1 MKFKEILEKIKVY
14 APLGVSLVVAAC
26 VVISLSGYQ
35 AKASE
40 PSKDKKQQVSESVT
54 DAETE
59 TETENAAEDTQTH
72 AGSFELADG
81 VYKGSATGF
90 SGPVT
95 VAVTIMDKK
104 ITSIDILSSTDDEAF
119 FNRAKGV
126 IDRIIASQSFDVDVV
141 SGATY
146 SSNGIIG
153 AVKNALTGE
162 KDNGVTGKSK
172 QESTSESESDSS
184 LAEIAAVQDAS
195 AYKDGTYYG
204 TGKGFAGTMKVKVD
218 ISGGKIA
225 SISIVST
232 KDGDSYVKSASSL
245 LDTIVEK
252 QSTNVDTVS
261 GATFSSRGIIAAVRS
276 ALSQAAVSEN
286 TADNNNDKQ
295 EAAESSGN
303 GQTDENSSGSAS
315 EQGTEG
321 TLPYVDGIYYG
332 TAEGYK
338 GDIKAAVVIQNK
350 TLKAILVTEKQDD
363 EPFIT
368 NAMDVLKNMMK
379 KQSADVDT
387 VSGATYS
394 SKGLIGAVKAA
405 FEEARKTTAGENT
418 GDGNSDANNKNNSNS
433 DNNNGNDNSSNNAD
447 DSNIAGEEDKAVLSK
462 LVQSQASLDGAQY
475 TQLSWYL
482 LQIRLGDAQEVL
494 ESAESTKKDVS
505 CAQEKLQAAINALQK
520 NDTST
525 NVYEDGVYEVST
537 LCIPDDDMDFSAYN
551 LSMKVTIANDRIVS
565 ITDVKGDGDSQ
576 NASYIKKAA
585 DGTKNQPGLVSVLTS
600 QANAD
605 SIDFS
610 SIDTVSRA
618 TCTSKAI
625 IDGCKSALEAAKK
638 K

>member
-1 MKFKEILEKIKVY
+1 MKFKEVLEKIKVY
-14 APLGVSLVVAAC
+14 APLGVSLVIAAC

-35 AKASE
+35 TKASE
-40 PSKDKKQQVSESVT
+40 PSKDKKHQVSERVT
-54 DAETE
+54 DTE
-59 TETENAAEDTQTH
+59 TEDAAEDTQT
-72 AGSFELADG
+72 ATGSFELADG

-104 ITSIDILSSTDDEAF
+104 IISIDILSSTDDEAF

-276 ALSQAAVSEN
+276 ALSQAAVSDN
-286 TADNNNDKQ
+286 TVGNNTDKQ
-295 EAAESSGN
+295 GAAEASGN
-303 GQTDENSSGSAS
+303 GQTDENSSESAS
-315 EQGTEG
+315 EKGTEG
-321 TLPYVDGIYYG
+321 TLAYVDGIYYG

-338 GDIKAAVVIQNK
+338 GDIRVAVVIQDK
-350 TLKAILVTEKQDD
+350 TLKAILVTEKKDD

-418 GDGNSDANNKNNSNS
+418 GDSNSDSNNSN
-433 DNNNGNDNSSNNAD
+433 DNN
-447 DSNIAGEEDKAVLSK
+447 SNIAGEEDKAVLLK

-525 NVYEDGVYEVST
+525 NVYEDGTYDVST

-551 LSMKVTIANDRIVS
+551 LSMKVTISNDRIVS

-576 NASYIKKAA
+576 NVSYINKAA
-585 DGTKNQPGLVSVLTS
+585 DGTKNQPGMVSVLTS
-600 QANAD
+600 QTNAD

-610 SIDTVSRA
+610 SIDTVSHA

>member
-1 MKFKEILEKIKVY
+1 MKFKEVLEKIKVY
-14 APLGVSLVVAAC
+14 APLGVSLVIAAC

-35 AKASE
+35 TKASE
-40 PSKDKKQQVSESVT
+40 PSKDKKHQVSERVT
-54 DAETE
+54 DTE
-59 TETENAAEDTQTH
+59 TEDAAEDTQT
-72 AGSFELADG
+72 ATGSFELADG

-104 ITSIDILSSTDDEAF
+104 IISIDILSSTDDEAF
-119 FNRAKGV
+119 FNKAKGV

-172 QESTSESESDSS
+172 QESISESESDSS

-204 TGKGFAGTMKVKVD
+204 AGKGFAGTMKVKVD

-276 ALSQAAVSEN
+276 ALSQAAVSDN
-286 TADNNNDKQ
+286 TVGNNTDKQ
-295 EAAESSGN
+295 GAAEASGN

-315 EQGTEG
+315 EKGTEG

-338 GDIKAAVVIQNK
+338 GDIRVAVVIQDK

-418 GDGNSDANNKNNSNS
+418 GGSNSDSNNSN
-433 DNNNGNDNSSNNAD
+433 DNN
-447 DSNIAGEEDKAVLSK
+447 SNIAGEEDKAVLLK

-525 NVYEDGVYEVST
+525 NVYEDGTYDVST

-576 NASYIKKAA
+576 NVSYIKKAV
-585 DGTKNQPGLVSVLTS
+585 DGTKNQAGMVSVLTS
-600 QANAD
+600 QTNAD

-610 SIDTVSRA
+610 SIDTVSHA

>member
-26 VVISLSGYQ
+26 VVISLSTYQ

-40 PSKDKKQQVSESVT
+40 PSKDKKQQVSESMA
-54 DAETE
+54 DTE
-59 TETENAAEDTQTH
+59 TETENATEDTQT
-72 AGSFELADG
+72 ATGSFDLADG
-81 VYKGSATGF
+81 VYKGSATGY
-90 SGPVT
+90 SGSVT
-95 VAVTIMDKK
+95 VAVTILDKK
-104 ITSIDILSSTDDEAF
+104 IVSIDILSASDDEAF

-126 IDRIIASQSFDVDVV
+126 IDRIISSQSLDVDVV

-162 KDNGVTGKSK
+162 TDKGVTGKTK
-172 QESTSESESDSS
+172 QEGTSESESDSS
-184 LAEIAAVQDAS
+184 SAEIAAVQEAS

-204 TGKGFAGTMKVKVD
+204 TGKGFAGNIKVKVD
-218 ISGGKIA
+218 IAGGKISA
-225 SISIVST
+225 ISIVST

-286 TADNNNDKQ
+286 TAGNNTDKQ
-295 EAAESSGN
+295 GAAEASGN

-321 TLPYVDGIYYG
+321 TLAYVDGIYYG

-338 GDIKAAVVIQNK
+338 GDIKVAVVIQDK

-379 KQSADVDT
+379 KQSTDVDT

-418 GDGNSDANNKNNSNS
+418 GNGNSGGNNNNSN
-433 DNNNGNDNSSNNAD
+433 NAA
-447 DSNIAGEEDKAVLSK
+447 DSNIALDEDKAVLSK
-462 LVQSQASLDGAQY
+462 LVQSQALLDGTQY

-494 ESAESTKKDVS
+494 DSAESTKKDVRY
-505 CAQEKLQAAINALQK
+505 AQEKLQAAINALQK

-525 NVYEDGVYEVST
+525 NVYEDGTYEVTT

-585 DGTKNQPGLVSVLTS
+585 DGTNNQQGMVSMLTS

>member
-1 MKFKEILEKIKVY
+1 MKFKEVLEKIKVY
-14 APLGVSLVVAAC
+14 APLGVSLVIAAC

-35 AKASE
+35 TKASE
-40 PSKDKKQQVSESVT
+40 PSKDKKQQVSERMT
-54 DAETE
+54 DA
-59 TETENAAEDTQTH
+59 ETENAAEDTQT
-72 AGSFELADG
+72 ATGSFELADG

-276 ALSQAAVSEN
+276 ALSQAAVSDN
-286 TADNNNDKQ
+286 TTGNNTDKQ
-295 EAAESSGN
+295 GAAEASGN

-338 GDIKAAVVIQNK
+338 GDIKVAVVIQDK

-418 GDGNSDANNKNNSNS
+418 GDSNSGNNNNNS
-433 DNNNGNDNSSNNAD
+433 DNNNNNSNDNN
-447 DSNIAGEEDKAVLSK
+447 SNIAGEEDKAVLSK

-525 NVYEDGVYEVST
+525 NVYEDGTYDVST

-576 NASYIKKAA
+576 NVSYINKAA
-585 DGTKNQPGLVSVLTS
+585 DGTKNQPGMVSVLTS

-610 SIDTVSRA
+610 SIDTVSHA

>member
-1 MKFKEILEKIKVY
+1 MKFKEVLEKIKVY
-14 APLGVSLVVAAC
+14 APLGVSLVIAAC

-35 AKASE
+35 TKASE
-40 PSKDKKQQVSESVT
+40 PSKDKKQQVSERVT
-54 DAETE
+54 DTE
-59 TETENAAEDTQTH
+59 TETENTQT
-72 AGSFELADG
+72 ATGSFDLADG

-126 IDRIIASQSFDVDVV
+126 IDRIISSQSFDVDVV

-146 SSNGIIG
+146 SSNGIIK

-162 KDNGVTGKSK
+162 KDKTVTGKSK
-172 QESTSESESDSS
+172 QESASESDSS
-184 LAEIAAVQDAS
+184 SVEIAAVQDAS

-218 ISGGKIA
+218 IAGGKIA

-286 TADNNNDKQ
+286 TAGNNTDKQ
-295 EAAESSGN
+295 DATETSGN
-303 GQTDENSSGSAS
+303 GQTDENSSGSS
-315 EQGTEG
+315 QEQGKEG

-338 GDIKAAVVIQNK
+338 GDIKVAVVIQDK

-418 GDGNSDANNKNNSNS
+418 GDSNS
-433 DNNNGNDNSSNNAD
+433 GNNNSSNNSD
-447 DSNIAGEEDKAVLSK
+447 NSNIAGDEDKAVLSK
-462 LVQSQASLDGAQY
+462 LVQSQASLDGTQY

-482 LQIRLGDAQEVL
+482 LQIRLEDANEVL
-494 ESAESTKKDVS
+494 SSAEATKKDVS
-505 CAQEKLQAAINALQK
+505 RAQEKLQAAINALQK

-525 NVYEDGVYEVST
+525 NVYEDGTYDVST

-585 DGTKNQPGLVSVLTS
+585 DGTKNQPGMVSVLTS

-610 SIDTVSRA
+610 GIDTVSRA

-625 IDGCKSALEAAKK
+625 IDGCKSVLEAAKK

>member
-1 MKFKEILEKIKVY
+1 MKFKEVLEKIKVY
-14 APLGVSLVVAAC
+14 APLGVSLVIAAC

-35 AKASE
+35 TKASE
-40 PSKDKKQQVSESVT
+40 PSKDKKHQVSERVT
-54 DAETE
+54 D
-59 TETENAAEDTQTH
+59 TETENAAEDTQT
-72 AGSFELADG
+72 ATGSFELADG

-119 FNRAKGV
+119 FNRAKAV

-172 QESTSESESDSS
+172 QGSTSESESDSS

-232 KDGDSYVKSASSL
+232 KDGDSYVKIASSL

-276 ALSQAAVSEN
+276 ALSQAAVSDN
-286 TADNNNDKQ
+286 TTGNNTDKQ
-295 EAAESSGN
+295 GAAEVSGN

-338 GDIKAAVVIQNK
+338 GDIRVAVVIQDK

-418 GDGNSDANNKNNSNS
+418 GGSNSDSNNSN
-433 DNNNGNDNSSNNAD
+433 DNN
-447 DSNIAGEEDKAVLSK
+447 SNIAGEEDKAVLLK

-520 NDTST
+520 NDIST
-525 NVYEDGVYEVST
+525 NVYEDGTYDVST

-576 NASYIKKAA
+576 N
-585 DGTKNQPGLVSVLTS
+585 VS
-600 QANAD
+600 
-605 SIDFS
+605 
-610 SIDTVSRA
+610 
-618 TCTSKAI
+618 
-625 IDGCKSALEAAKK
+625 
-638 K
+638 

>member
-1 MKFKEILEKIKVY
+1 MKFKEVLEKIKVY
-14 APLGVSLVVAAC
+14 APLGVSLVIAAC

-35 AKASE
+35 TKASE
-40 PSKDKKQQVSESVT
+40 PSKDKKQQVSERVT
-54 DAETE
+54 DTE
-59 TETENAAEDTQTH
+59 TETENAAENTQT
-72 AGSFELADG
+72 ATGSFDLADG
-81 VYKGSATGF
+81 VYKGYATGF

-119 FNRAKGV
+119 FNRAKSV
-126 IDRIIASQSFDVDVV
+126 IDRIISSQSLDVDAV

-162 KDNGVTGKSK
+162 KDKGVTGKSK
-172 QESTSESESDSS
+172 QESTSESDSS
-184 LAEIAAVQDAS
+184 LAEIAAVQDAA
-195 AYKDGTYYG
+195 AYRDGTYYG
-204 TGKGFAGTMKVKVD
+204 TGKGFAGAMKVKVD
-218 ISGGKIA
+218 IAGGKIA

-261 GATFSSRGIIAAVRS
+261 GATFSSRGIISAVRS
-276 ALSQAAVSEN
+276 ALSQAAVSDN
-286 TADNNNDKQ
+286 TTGNNTDKQ
-295 EAAESSGN
+295 GAAEASGN
-303 GQTDENSSGSAS
+303 GQTGENSSGSAS

-338 GDIKAAVVIQNK
+338 GDIRVAVVIQDK

-379 KQSADVDT
+379 KQSTDVDT

-418 GDGNSDANNKNNSNS
+418 GDSNS
-433 DNNNGNDNSSNNAD
+433 GNNNSSNNSD
-447 DSNIAGEEDKAVLSK
+447 NSNIAGDEDKAVLSK
-462 LVQSQASLDGAQY
+462 LVQSQASLDGTQY

-482 LQIRLGDAQEVL
+482 LQIRLEDANEVL
-494 ESAESTKKDVS
+494 SSAEATKKDVS
-505 CAQEKLQAAINALQK
+505 RAQEKLQAAINALQK

-525 NVYEDGVYEVST
+525 NVYEDGTYDVST

-576 NASYIKKAA
+576 NASYIKKAT
-585 DGTKNQPGLVSVLTS
+585 DGTKNQPGMVSVLTS
-600 QANAD
+600 QAKAD

-610 SIDTVSRA
+610 RIDTVSRA
-618 TCTSKAI
+618 TCTSNAI
-625 IDGCKSALEAAKK
+625 IEGCKSALETAKK

>member
-1 MKFKEILEKIKVY
+1 
-14 APLGVSLVVAAC
+14 
-26 VVISLSGYQ
+26 
-35 AKASE
+35 
-40 PSKDKKQQVSESVT
+40 
-54 DAETE
+54 
-59 TETENAAEDTQTH
+59 
-72 AGSFELADG
+72 
-81 VYKGSATGF
+81 
-90 SGPVT
+90 
-95 VAVTIMDKK
+95 MDKK
-104 ITSIDILSSTDDEAF
+104 IISIDILSSTDDEAF

-276 ALSQAAVSEN
+276 ALSQAAVSDN
-286 TADNNNDKQ
+286 TTGNNTDKQ
-295 EAAESSGN
+295 GAAEASGN

-315 EQGTEG
+315 EKGTEG

-338 GDIKAAVVIQNK
+338 GDIRVAVVIQDK

-418 GDGNSDANNKNNSNS
+418 GGSNSDSNNSN
-433 DNNNGNDNSSNNAD
+433 DNN
-447 DSNIAGEEDKAVLSK
+447 SNIAGEEDKAVLLK

-525 NVYEDGVYEVST
+525 NVYEDGTYDVST

-576 NASYIKKAA
+576 NVSYIKKAV
-585 DGTKNQPGLVSVLTS
+585 DGTKNQAGMVSVLTS
-600 QANAD
+600 QTNAD

-610 SIDTVSRA
+610 SIDTVSHA

>member
-1 MKFKEILEKIKVY
+1 MKFKEVLEKIKVY

-35 AKASE
+35 TKASE
-40 PSKDKKQQVSESVT
+40 PSKDKKQQVSENVT
-54 DAETE
+54 DTE
-59 TETENAAEDTQTH
+59 TETENAAENTQT
-72 AGSFELADG
+72 ATGSFDLADG

-126 IDRIIASQSFDVDVV
+126 IDRIISSQSFDVDVV

-146 SSNGIIG
+146 SSNGIIK

-162 KDNGVTGKSK
+162 KDKTVTGKSK
-172 QESTSESESDSS
+172 QESASESDSS
-184 LAEIAAVQDAS
+184 SVEKAAVQDAS

-218 ISGGKIA
+218 IVGGKIA

-276 ALSQAAVSEN
+276 ALSQAAVSQN
-286 TADNNNDKQ
+286 TAGNNTDKQ
-295 EAAESSGN
+295 DATETSGN
-303 GQTDENSSGSAS
+303 GQTDENSSGSS
-315 EQGTEG
+315 QEQGTEG

-338 GDIKAAVVIQNK
+338 GDIKVAVVIQDK

-418 GDGNSDANNKNNSNS
+418 GDSNS
-433 DNNNGNDNSSNNAD
+433 GNNNSSNNSD
-447 DSNIAGEEDKAVLSK
+447 NSNIAGDEDKAVLSK
-462 LVQSQASLDGAQY
+462 LVQSQASLDGTQY

-482 LQIRLGDAQEVL
+482 FQIRLGDAQEVL

-505 CAQEKLQAAINALQK
+505 RAQEKLQAAINALQK

-525 NVYEDGVYEVST
+525 NVYEDGTYDVST
-537 LCIPDDDMDFSAYN
+537 LCTPDGDMDFIAYN

-585 DGTKNQPGLVSVLTS
+585 DGTRNQQGMVSVLTS
-600 QANAD
+600 QTNAAN
-605 SIDFS
+605 IDFS
-610 SIDTVSRA
+610 SIDTVSSA
-618 TCTSKAI
+618 TCTSNAI
-625 IDGCKSALEAAKK
+625 IDGCKRALETAKK

>member
-1 MKFKEILEKIKVY
+1 MKFKEVLEKIKVY
-14 APLGVSLVVAAC
+14 APLGVSLVIAAC

-35 AKASE
+35 TKASE
-40 PSKDKKQQVSESVT
+40 PSKDKKHQVSERVT
-54 DAETE
+54 D
-59 TETENAAEDTQTH
+59 TETENAAEDTQT
-72 AGSFELADG
+72 ATGSFELADG

-119 FNRAKGV
+119 FNRAKAV
-126 IDRIIASQSFDVDVV
+126 IDRIIASQSFDVDIV

-276 ALSQAAVSEN
+276 ALSQAAVSDKTTGNN
-286 TADNNNDKQ
+286 TDKQ
-295 EAAESSGN
+295 GAAEASGN
-303 GQTDENSSGSAS
+303 GQTGKNSSGSAS

-338 GDIKAAVVIQNK
+338 GDIRVAVVIQDK

-418 GDGNSDANNKNNSNS
+418 GGSNSDSNNSN
-433 DNNNGNDNSSNNAD
+433 DNN
-447 DSNIAGEEDKAVLSK
+447 SNIAGEEDKAVLLK

-525 NVYEDGVYEVST
+525 NVYEDGTYDVST

-576 NASYIKKAA
+576 NVSYIKKAV
-585 DGTKNQPGLVSVLTS
+585 DGTKNQPGMVSVLTS
-600 QANAD
+600 QTNAD

-610 SIDTVSRA
+610 SIDTVSHA

>member
-1 MKFKEILEKIKVY
+1 MKFKEVLEKIKVY
-14 APLGVSLVVAAC
+14 APLGVSLVIAAC

-35 AKASE
+35 TKASE
-40 PSKDKKQQVSESVT
+40 PSKDKKHQVSERVT
-54 DAETE
+54 DTE
-59 TETENAAEDTQTH
+59 TEDAAEDTQT
-72 AGSFELADG
+72 ATGSFELADG

-104 ITSIDILSSTDDEAF
+104 IISIDILSSTDDEAF
-119 FNRAKGV
+119 FNKAKGV

-204 TGKGFAGTMKVKVD
+204 AGKGFAGTMKVKVD

-276 ALSQAAVSEN
+276 ALSQAAVSDN
-286 TADNNNDKQ
+286 TVGNNTDKQ
-295 EAAESSGN
+295 GAAEASGN

-315 EQGTEG
+315 EKGTEG

-338 GDIKAAVVIQNK
+338 GDIRVAVVIQDK

-394 SKGLIGAVKAA
+394 SKGLIGAIKAA

-418 GDGNSDANNKNNSNS
+418 GGSNSDSNNSN
-433 DNNNGNDNSSNNAD
+433 DNN
-447 DSNIAGEEDKAVLSK
+447 SNIAGEEDKAVLLK

-525 NVYEDGVYEVST
+525 NVYEDGTYDVST

-576 NASYIKKAA
+576 NVSYIKKAV
-585 DGTKNQPGLVSVLTS
+585 DGTKNQAGMVSVLTS
-600 QANAD
+600 QTNAD

-610 SIDTVSRA
+610 SIDTVSHA

>member
-1 MKFKEILEKIKVY
+1 MKFKEVLEKIKVY
-14 APLGVSLVVAAC
+14 APLGVSLVIAAC

-35 AKASE
+35 TKASE
-40 PSKDKKQQVSESVT
+40 PSKDKKQQVSDRV
-54 DAETE
+54 TE
-59 TETENAAEDTQTH
+59 TETENAAENTQT
-72 AGSFELADG
+72 ATGSFELADG

-162 KDNGVTGKSK
+162 KDNGVTGKAK

-276 ALSQAAVSEN
+276 ALSQAAVSDN
-286 TADNNNDKQ
+286 TTGNNTDKQ
-295 EAAESSGN
+295 GAAEASGN

-315 EQGTEG
+315 EKGTEG

-338 GDIKAAVVIQNK
+338 GDIRVAVVIQDK

-418 GDGNSDANNKNNSNS
+418 GGSNSDSNNSN
-433 DNNNGNDNSSNNAD
+433 DNN
-447 DSNIAGEEDKAVLSK
+447 SNIAGEEDKAVLSK

-482 LQIRLGDAQEVL
+482 LQIRLGDAQEIL

-525 NVYEDGVYEVST
+525 NVYEDGTYDVST

-576 NASYIKKAA
+576 NVSYIKKAV
-585 DGTKNQPGLVSVLTS
+585 DGTKNQPGMVSVLTS
-600 QANAD
+600 QTNAD

-610 SIDTVSRA
+610 SIDTVSHA

>member
-1 MKFKEILEKIKVY
+1 MKFKEVFEKIKVY
-14 APLGVSLVVAAC
+14 APLGVSLVIAAC
-26 VVISLSGYQ
+26 VVISLIGYQ
-35 AKASE
+35 TKASE
-40 PSKDKKQQVSESVT
+40 PSNDKKHQVSERVT
-54 DAETE
+54 DTE
-59 TETENAAEDTQTH
+59 TEDAAEDTQT
-72 AGSFELADG
+72 ATGSFELADG

-276 ALSQAAVSEN
+276 ALSQAAVSDKTTGNN
-286 TADNNNDKQ
+286 TDKQ
-295 EAAESSGN
+295 GAAEASGN
-303 GQTDENSSGSAS
+303 GQTDKNSSGSAS

-338 GDIKAAVVIQNK
+338 GDIRVAVVIQDK

-418 GDGNSDANNKNNSNS
+418 GGSNSDSNNSN
-433 DNNNGNDNSSNNAD
+433 DNN
-447 DSNIAGEEDKAVLSK
+447 SNIAGEEDKAVLLK

-525 NVYEDGVYEVST
+525 NVYEDGTYDVST

-576 NASYIKKAA
+576 NVSYIKKAV
-585 DGTKNQPGLVSVLTS
+585 DGTKNQPGMVSVLTS
-600 QANAD
+600 QTNAD

-610 SIDTVSRA
+610 SIDTVSHA

>member
-1 MKFKEILEKIKVY
+1 MKFKEVLEKIKVY
-14 APLGVSLVVAAC
+14 APLGVSLVIATC

-35 AKASE
+35 TKASE
-40 PSKDKKQQVSESVT
+40 PSKDKKQQVSERGT
-54 DAETE
+54 D
-59 TETENAAEDTQTH
+59 TETENAAEDTQT
-72 AGSFELADG
+72 ATGSFELADG

-276 ALSQAAVSEN
+276 ALSQAAVSDKTTGNN
-286 TADNNNDKQ
+286 TDKQ
-295 EAAESSGN
+295 GAAEASGN
-303 GQTDENSSGSAS
+303 GQTDKNSSGSAS

-338 GDIKAAVVIQNK
+338 GDIRVAVVIQDK

-418 GDGNSDANNKNNSNS
+418 SGSNSDSNNSN
-433 DNNNGNDNSSNNAD
+433 DNN
-447 DSNIAGEEDKAVLSK
+447 SNIAGEEDKAVLLK

-525 NVYEDGVYEVST
+525 NVYEDGTYDVST

-576 NASYIKKAA
+576 NVSYIKKAV
-585 DGTKNQPGLVSVLTS
+585 DGTKNQPGMVSVLTS
-600 QANAD
+600 QTNAD

-610 SIDTVSRA
+610 SIDTVSHA

>member
-14 APLGVSLVVAAC
+14 APLVVSLVVAAC
-26 VVISLSGYQ
+26 VVISLSTYQ

-40 PSKDKKQQVSESVT
+40 PSKDKKQQVSESMA
-54 DAETE
+54 DTE
-59 TETENAAEDTQTH
+59 TETENATEDTQT
-72 AGSFELADG
+72 ATGSFDLADG
-81 VYKGSATGF
+81 VYKGSATGYRG
-90 SGPVT
+90 SVT
-95 VAVTIMDKK
+95 VAVTILDKK
-104 ITSIDILSSTDDEAF
+104 IVSIDILSASDDEAF

-126 IDRIIASQSFDVDVV
+126 IGRIISSQSLDVDVV

-184 LAEIAAVQDAS
+184 SAEIAAVQDAS

-204 TGKGFAGTMKVKVD
+204 TGKGFAGTIKVKVN
-218 ISGGKIA
+218 IAGGKIA

-276 ALSQAAVSEN
+276 ALSQATVREN
-286 TADNNNDKQ
+286 TAGSDTDKQ
-295 EAAESSGN
+295 GAAETSGN

-315 EQGTEG
+315 EHGTEG

-332 TAEGYK
+332 TSEGYK
-338 GDIKAAVVIQNK
+338 GDIKVAVVIQDK

-394 SKGLIGAVKAA
+394 SKGLIGAVKEA

-418 GDGNSDANNKNNSNS
+418 GNGNSGGNNNNSN
-433 DNNNGNDNSSNNAD
+433 NAA
-447 DSNIAGEEDKAVLSK
+447 DSNVALDEDKAVLSK
-462 LVQSQASLDGAQY
+462 LVQSQASLDGTQY

-505 CAQEKLQAAINALQK
+505 RAQEKLQAAINALQK

-525 NVYEDGVYEVST
+525 NVYEDGTYEVST

-585 DGTKNQPGLVSVLTS
+585 DGTKNQQGMVSMLTS

-610 SIDTVSRA
+610 SIDTVSHA

>member
-1 MKFKEILEKIKVY
+1 MKFKEVLEKIKVY
-14 APLGVSLVVAAC
+14 APLGVSLVIAAC

-35 AKASE
+35 TKASE
-40 PSKDKKQQVSESVT
+40 PSKDKKHQVSERVT
-54 DAETE
+54 D
-59 TETENAAEDTQTH
+59 TETENAAEDTQT
-72 AGSFELADG
+72 ATGSFELADG

-119 FNRAKGV
+119 FNRAKAV

-172 QESTSESESDSS
+172 QGSTSESESDSS

-276 ALSQAAVSEN
+276 ALSQAAVSDN
-286 TADNNNDKQ
+286 TVGNNTDKQ
-295 EAAESSGN
+295 GAAEASGN

-315 EQGTEG
+315 EKGTEG

-338 GDIKAAVVIQNK
+338 GDIRVAVVIQDK

-418 GDGNSDANNKNNSNS
+418 GGSNSDSNNSN
-433 DNNNGNDNSSNNAD
+433 DNN
-447 DSNIAGEEDKAVLSK
+447 SNIAGEEDKAVLLK

-505 CAQEKLQAAINALQK
+505 RAQEKLQAAINALQK

-525 NVYEDGVYEVST
+525 NVYEDGTYDVST

-576 NASYIKKAA
+576 NVSYIKKAA
-585 DGTKNQPGLVSVLTS
+585 DGTKNQPGMVSVLTS

-610 SIDTVSRA
+610 SIDTVSHA

>member
-1 MKFKEILEKIKVY
+1 MKFKEVLEKIKVY
-14 APLGVSLVVAAC
+14 APLGVSLVIAAC

-35 AKASE
+35 TKASE
-40 PSKDKKQQVSESVT
+40 PSKDKKQQVSERVT
-54 DAETE
+54 DTE
-59 TETENAAEDTQTH
+59 TETENAAENTQT
-72 AGSFELADG
+72 ATGSFDLADG

-126 IDRIIASQSFDVDVV
+126 IDRIISSQSFDVDVV

-146 SSNGIIG
+146 SSNGIIK

-162 KDNGVTGKSK
+162 KDKTVTGKSK
-172 QESTSESESDSS
+172 QESASESDSS
-184 LAEIAAVQDAS
+184 SVEKAAVQDAS

-218 ISGGKIA
+218 IAGGKIA

-276 ALSQAAVSEN
+276 ALSQAAVSQN
-286 TADNNNDKQ
+286 TAGNNTDKQ
-295 EAAESSGN
+295 DAAETSGN
-303 GQTDENSSGSAS
+303 GQTDENSSGSS
-315 EQGTEG
+315 QEQGTEG

-338 GDIKAAVVIQNK
+338 GDIKVAVVIQDK

-418 GDGNSDANNKNNSNS
+418 GDSNS
-433 DNNNGNDNSSNNAD
+433 GNNNSSNNSD
-447 DSNIAGEEDKAVLSK
+447 NSNIAGDEDKAVLSK
-462 LVQSQASLDGAQY
+462 LVQSQASLDGTQY

-482 LQIRLGDAQEVL
+482 LQIRLEDANEVL
-494 ESAESTKKDVS
+494 SSAEATKKDVS
-505 CAQEKLQAAINALQK
+505 RAQEKLQAAINALQK

-525 NVYEDGVYEVST
+525 NVYEDGTYDVST

-585 DGTKNQPGLVSVLTS
+585 DGTKNQPGMVSVLTS

-610 SIDTVSRA
+610 GIDTVSRA

-625 IDGCKSALEAAKK
+625 INGCKSVLEAAKK

>member
-1 MKFKEILEKIKVY
+1 MKFKEVLEKIKVY
-14 APLGVSLVVAAC
+14 APLGVSLVIAAC

-35 AKASE
+35 TKASE
-40 PSKDKKQQVSESVT
+40 PSKDKKQQVSEMVT
-54 DAETE
+54 DTE
-59 TETENAAEDTQTH
+59 TETENTQT
-72 AGSFELADG
+72 ATGSFDLADG

-126 IDRIIASQSFDVDVV
+126 IDRIISSQSFDVDVV

-146 SSNGIIG
+146 SSNGIIK

-184 LAEIAAVQDAS
+184 SVEIAAVQDAS

-218 ISGGKIA
+218 IAGGKIA

-261 GATFSSRGIIAAVRS
+261 GATFSSRGIISAVRS
-276 ALSQAAVSEN
+276 ALSQAAVSQN
-286 TADNNNDKQ
+286 TADNITDKQ
-295 EAAESSGN
+295 DATETSGN
-303 GQTDENSSGSAS
+303 GQTDENPSGSAS
-315 EQGTEG
+315 EQGTGG

-338 GDIKAAVVIQNK
+338 GDIKVAVVIQDK

-418 GDGNSDANNKNNSNS
+418 GDSNS
-433 DNNNGNDNSSNNAD
+433 GNNNSSNNSD
-447 DSNIAGEEDKAVLSK
+447 NSNIAGDEDKAVLSK
-462 LVQSQASLDGAQY
+462 LVQSQASLDGTQY

-482 LQIRLGDAQEVL
+482 LQIRLEDANEVL
-494 ESAESTKKDVS
+494 SSAEATKKDVS
-505 CAQEKLQAAINALQK
+505 RAQEKLQAAINALQK

-525 NVYEDGVYEVST
+525 NVYEDGTYDVST

-585 DGTKNQPGLVSVLTS
+585 DGTKNQQGMVSVLTS

-610 SIDTVSRA
+610 GIDTVSRA

-625 IDGCKSALEAAKK
+625 INGCKSALEAAKK

>member
-1 MKFKEILEKIKVY
+1 MKFKEVLEKIKVY
-14 APLGVSLVVAAC
+14 APLGVSLVIAAC

-35 AKASE
+35 TKASE
-40 PSKDKKQQVSESVT
+40 PSKDKKQQVSDRV
-54 DAETE
+54 TE
-59 TETENAAEDTQTH
+59 TETENAAENTQT
-72 AGSFELADG
+72 ATGSFELADG

-162 KDNGVTGKSK
+162 KDNGVTGKAK

-276 ALSQAAVSEN
+276 ALSQAAVSDN
-286 TADNNNDKQ
+286 TTGNNTDKQ
-295 EAAESSGN
+295 GAAEASGN

-315 EQGTEG
+315 EKGTEG

-338 GDIKAAVVIQNK
+338 GDIRVAVVIQDK

-394 SKGLIGAVKAA
+394 SNGLIGAVKAA

-418 GDGNSDANNKNNSNS
+418 GGSNSDSNNSN
-433 DNNNGNDNSSNNAD
+433 DNN
-447 DSNIAGEEDKAVLSK
+447 SNIAGEEDKAVLSK

-482 LQIRLGDAQEVL
+482 LQIRLGDAQEIL

-525 NVYEDGVYEVST
+525 NVYEDGTYDVST

-576 NASYIKKAA
+576 NVSYIKKAV
-585 DGTKNQPGLVSVLTS
+585 DGTKNQPGMVSVLTS

>member
-1 MKFKEILEKIKVY
+1 MKFKEVLEKIKVY
-14 APLGVSLVVAAC
+14 APLGVSLVIAAC

-35 AKASE
+35 TKASE
-40 PSKDKKQQVSESVT
+40 PSKDKKHQVSERVT
-54 DAETE
+54 D
-59 TETENAAEDTQTH
+59 TETENAAEDTQT
-72 AGSFELADG
+72 ATGSFELADG

-232 KDGDSYVKSASSL
+232 KDGDNYVKSASSL

-276 ALSQAAVSEN
+276 ALSQAAVSDN
-286 TADNNNDKQ
+286 TTGNNTDKQ
-295 EAAESSGN
+295 GAAEASGN

-338 GDIKAAVVIQNK
+338 GDIRVAVVIQDK

-418 GDGNSDANNKNNSNS
+418 GGSNSDSNNSN
-433 DNNNGNDNSSNNAD
+433 DNN
-447 DSNIAGEEDKAVLSK
+447 SNIAGEEDKAVLLK

-525 NVYEDGVYEVST
+525 NVYEDGTYDVST

-576 NASYIKKAA
+576 NVSYIKKAV
-585 DGTKNQPGLVSVLTS
+585 DGTKNQAGMVSVLTS
-600 QANAD
+600 QTNAD

-610 SIDTVSRA
+610 SIDTVSHA

>member
-26 VVISLSGYQ
+26 VVISLSTYQ

-40 PSKDKKQQVSESVT
+40 PSKDKKQQVSESMA
-54 DAETE
+54 DTE
-59 TETENAAEDTQTH
+59 TETENATEDTQT
-72 AGSFELADG
+72 ATGSFDLADG
-81 VYKGSATGF
+81 VYKGSATGYRG
-90 SGPVT
+90 SVT
-95 VAVTIMDKK
+95 VAVTILDKK
-104 ITSIDILSSTDDEAF
+104 IVSIDILSASDDEAF

-162 KDNGVTGKSK
+162 TDKGVTEKTK
-172 QESTSESESDSS
+172 QEGTSESESDSS
-184 LAEIAAVQDAS
+184 SAEIAAVQDAS

-204 TGKGFAGTMKVKVD
+204 TGKGFAGNIKVKVD
-218 ISGGKIA
+218 IAGGKISA
-225 SISIVST
+225 ISIVST

-286 TADNNNDKQ
+286 TAGNNTDKQ
-295 EAAESSGN
+295 GAAEASGN

-332 TAEGYK
+332 TSEGYK
-338 GDIKAAVVIQNK
+338 GDIKVAVVIQDK

-418 GDGNSDANNKNNSNS
+418 GNGNSGGNNNNSN
-433 DNNNGNDNSSNNAD
+433 NAA
-447 DSNIAGEEDKAVLSK
+447 DSNIALDEDKAVLSK
-462 LVQSQASLDGAQY
+462 LVQSQASLDGTQY

-494 ESAESTKKDVS
+494 DLAESTKKDVS
-505 CAQEKLQAAINALQK
+505 RAQEKLQAAINALQK

-525 NVYEDGVYEVST
+525 NVYEDGTYEVST
-537 LCIPDDDMDFSAYN
+537 LCIPDDDMDFVAYN

-585 DGTKNQPGLVSVLTS
+585 DGTKNQQGMVSMLTS

>member
-1 MKFKEILEKIKVY
+1 MI
-14 APLGVSLVVAAC
+14 AAC

-35 AKASE
+35 TKASE
-40 PSKDKKQQVSESVT
+40 PSKDKKHQVSERVT
-54 DAETE
+54 D
-59 TETENAAEDTQTH
+59 TETENAAEDTQT
-72 AGSFELADG
+72 ATGSFELADG

-104 ITSIDILSSTDDEAF
+104 ITSIDIISSTDDEAF
-119 FNRAKGV
+119 FNRAKAV

-276 ALSQAAVSEN
+276 ALSQAAVSDKTTGNN
-286 TADNNNDKQ
+286 TDKQ
-295 EAAESSGN
+295 GAAEASGN
-303 GQTDENSSGSAS
+303 GQTDKNSSGSAS

-338 GDIKAAVVIQNK
+338 GDIRVAVVIQDK

-418 GDGNSDANNKNNSNS
+418 GGSNSDSNNSN
-433 DNNNGNDNSSNNAD
+433 DNN
-447 DSNIAGEEDKAVLSK
+447 SNIAGEEDKAVLLK

-525 NVYEDGVYEVST
+525 NVYEDGTYDVST

-576 NASYIKKAA
+576 NVSYIKKAV
-585 DGTKNQPGLVSVLTS
+585 DGTKNQPGMVSVLTS
-600 QANAD
+600 QTNAD

-610 SIDTVSRA
+610 SIDTVSHA

>member
-1 MKFKEILEKIKVY
+1 MKFKEVLEKIKVY
-14 APLGVSLVVAAC
+14 APLGVSLVIAAC

-35 AKASE
+35 TKASE
-40 PSKDKKQQVSESVT
+40 PSKDKKQQVSERVT
-54 DAETE
+54 DTE
-59 TETENAAEDTQTH
+59 TETENTQT
-72 AGSFELADG
+72 ATGSFDLADG

-126 IDRIIASQSFDVDVV
+126 IDRIISSQSFDVDVV

-146 SSNGIIG
+146 SSNGIIK

-184 LAEIAAVQDAS
+184 SVEIAAVQDAS

-218 ISGGKIA
+218 IAGGKIA

-261 GATFSSRGIIAAVRS
+261 GATFSSRGIISAVRS
-276 ALSQAAVSEN
+276 ALSQAAVSQN
-286 TADNNNDKQ
+286 TADNITDKQ
-295 EAAESSGN
+295 DATETSGN
-303 GQTDENSSGSAS
+303 DRNDENSSDS
-315 EQGTEG
+315 EPEQTAEG

-338 GDIKAAVVIQNK
+338 GDIKVAVVIQDK
-350 TLKAILVTEKQDD
+350 TLKAILITKKQDD

-418 GDGNSDANNKNNSNS
+418 GDSNSGNNNSNS
-433 DNNNGNDNSSNNAD
+433 DNNNSNDNSSN
-447 DSNIAGEEDKAVLSK
+447 IAGDEDKAVLLK
-462 LVQSQASLDGAQY
+462 LVQSQASLDGTQY

-482 LQIRLGDAQEVL
+482 LQIRLEDANEVL
-494 ESAESTKKDVS
+494 SSAEATKKDVS
-505 CAQEKLQAAINALQK
+505 RAQEKLQAAINALQK

-525 NVYEDGVYEVST
+525 NVYEDGTYDVST

-576 NASYIKKAA
+576 NAPYINKAV
-585 DGTKNQPGLVSVLTS
+585 DGTKNQPGMVSVLTS

>member
-14 APLGVSLVVAAC
+14 APLVVSLVVAAC
-26 VVISLSGYQ
+26 VVISLSTYQ

-40 PSKDKKQQVSESVT
+40 PSKDKKQQVSESMA
-54 DAETE
+54 DTE
-59 TETENAAEDTQTH
+59 TETENATEDTQT
-72 AGSFELADG
+72 ATGSFDLADG
-81 VYKGSATGF
+81 VYKGSATGYRG
-90 SGPVT
+90 SVT
-95 VAVTIMDKK
+95 VAVTILDKK
-104 ITSIDILSSTDDEAF
+104 IVSIDILSASDDEAF

-126 IDRIIASQSFDVDVV
+126 IGRIISSQSLDVDVV

-184 LAEIAAVQDAS
+184 SAEIAAVQDAS

-204 TGKGFAGTMKVKVD
+204 TGKGFAGTIKVKVN
-218 ISGGKIA
+218 IAGGKIA

-276 ALSQAAVSEN
+276 ALSQATVREN
-286 TADNNNDKQ
+286 TAGSDTDKQ
-295 EAAESSGN
+295 GAAETSGN

-315 EQGTEG
+315 EHGTEG

-332 TAEGYK
+332 TSEGYK
-338 GDIKAAVVIQNK
+338 GDIKVAVVIQDK

-394 SKGLIGAVKAA
+394 SKGLIGAVKEA

-418 GDGNSDANNKNNSNS
+418 GNGNSGGNNNNSN
-433 DNNNGNDNSSNNAD
+433 NAA
-447 DSNIAGEEDKAVLSK
+447 DSNIALDEDKAVLSK
-462 LVQSQASLDGAQY
+462 LVQSQASLDGTQY

-505 CAQEKLQAAINALQK
+505 RAQEKLQAAINALQK

-525 NVYEDGVYEVST
+525 NVYEDGTYEVST

-585 DGTKNQPGLVSVLTS
+585 DGTKNQQGMVSMLTS

-610 SIDTVSRA
+610 SIDTVSHA

>member
-1 MKFKEILEKIKVY
+1 MKFKEVLEKIKVY
-14 APLGVSLVVAAC
+14 APLGVSLVIAAC

-35 AKASE
+35 TKASE
-40 PSKDKKQQVSESVT
+40 PSKDKKHQVSERVT
-54 DAETE
+54 D
-59 TETENAAEDTQTH
+59 TETENAAEDTQT
-72 AGSFELADG
+72 ATGSFELADG

-146 SSNGIIG
+146 SSNGIIA

-172 QESTSESESDSS
+172 QKSTSESEFDSS

-276 ALSQAAVSEN
+276 ALSQAAVSDN
-286 TADNNNDKQ
+286 TTGNNTDKQ
-295 EAAESSGN
+295 GAAEASGN

-315 EQGTEG
+315 EKGTEG

-338 GDIKAAVVIQNK
+338 GDIRVAVVIQDK

-418 GDGNSDANNKNNSNS
+418 GDSNSDSNNSN
-433 DNNNGNDNSSNNAD
+433 DNN
-447 DSNIAGEEDKAVLSK
+447 SNIAGEEDKAVLLK

-525 NVYEDGVYEVST
+525 NVYEDGTYDVST

-576 NASYIKKAA
+576 NVSYIKKAA
-585 DGTKNQPGLVSVLTS
+585 DGTKNQPGMVSVLTS
-600 QANAD
+600 QTNAD

-610 SIDTVSRA
+610 SIDTVSHA

>member
-1 MKFKEILEKIKVY
+1 MKFKEVLEKIKVY
-14 APLGVSLVVAAC
+14 APLGVSLVIAAC

-35 AKASE
+35 TKASE
-40 PSKDKKQQVSESVT
+40 PSKDKKHQVSERVT
-54 DAETE
+54 DTE
-59 TETENAAEDTQTH
+59 TEDAAEDTQT
-72 AGSFELADG
+72 ATGSFELADG

-104 ITSIDILSSTDDEAF
+104 IISIDILSSTDDEAF

-276 ALSQAAVSEN
+276 ALSQAAVSDN
-286 TADNNNDKQ
+286 TTGNNIDKQ
-295 EAAESSGN
+295 GAAEASGN
-303 GQTDENSSGSAS
+303 GQTDENSSSSAS

-338 GDIKAAVVIQNK
+338 GDIRVAVVIQDK

-418 GDGNSDANNKNNSNS
+418 GDSNSDSNNSN
-433 DNNNGNDNSSNNAD
+433 DNN
-447 DSNIAGEEDKAVLSK
+447 SNIAGEEDKAVLLK

-525 NVYEDGVYEVST
+525 NVYEDGTYDVST

-576 NASYIKKAA
+576 NVSYIKKAA
-585 DGTKNQPGLVSVLTS
+585 DGTKNQPGMVSVLTS
-600 QANAD
+600 QTNAD

-610 SIDTVSRA
+610 SIDTVSHA

>member
-1 MKFKEILEKIKVY
+1 MKFKEVLEKIKVY
-14 APLGVSLVVAAC
+14 APLGVSLVIAAC

-35 AKASE
+35 TKASE
-40 PSKDKKQQVSESVT
+40 PSKDKKHQVSERVT
-54 DAETE
+54 D
-59 TETENAAEDTQTH
+59 TETENAAEDTQT
-72 AGSFELADG
+72 ATGSFELADG

-119 FNRAKGV
+119 FNRAKAV

-172 QESTSESESDSS
+172 QGSTSESESDSS

-276 ALSQAAVSEN
+276 ALSQAAVSDN
-286 TADNNNDKQ
+286 TTGNNTDKQ
-295 EAAESSGN
+295 GAAEASGN
-303 GQTDENSSGSAS
+303 GQTDKNSSGSAS

-338 GDIKAAVVIQNK
+338 GDIRVAVVIQDK

-418 GDGNSDANNKNNSNS
+418 GGSNSDSNNSN
-433 DNNNGNDNSSNNAD
+433 DNN
-447 DSNIAGEEDKAVLSK
+447 SNIAGEEDKAVLLK

-525 NVYEDGVYEVST
+525 NVYEDGTYDVST

-576 NASYIKKAA
+576 NVSYINKAA
-585 DGTKNQPGLVSVLTS
+585 DGTKNQPGMVSVLTS
-600 QANAD
+600 QTNAD

-610 SIDTVSRA
+610 SIDTVSHA

>member
-1 MKFKEILEKIKVY
+1 MKFKEVLEKIKVY
-14 APLGVSLVVAAC
+14 APLGVSLVIAAC

-35 AKASE
+35 TKASE
-40 PSKDKKQQVSESVT
+40 PSKDKKHQVSERVT
-54 DAETE
+54 D
-59 TETENAAEDTQTH
+59 TETENAEEDTQT
-72 AGSFELADG
+72 ATGSFELADG

-119 FNRAKGV
+119 FNRAKAV

-172 QESTSESESDSS
+172 QGSTSESESDSS

-232 KDGDSYVKSASSL
+232 KDGDSYVKIASSL

-276 ALSQAAVSEN
+276 ALSQAAVSDN
-286 TADNNNDKQ
+286 TTGNNTDKQ
-295 EAAESSGN
+295 GAAEVSGN

-338 GDIKAAVVIQNK
+338 GDIRVAVVIQDK

-418 GDGNSDANNKNNSNS
+418 GGSNSDSNNSN
-433 DNNNGNDNSSNNAD
+433 DNN
-447 DSNIAGEEDKAVLSK
+447 SNIAGEEDKAVLLK

-525 NVYEDGVYEVST
+525 NVYEDGTYDVST

-576 NASYIKKAA
+576 NVSYIKKAV
-585 DGTKNQPGLVSVLTS
+585 DGTKNQAGMVSVLTS
-600 QANAD
+600 QTNAD

-610 SIDTVSRA
+610 SIDTVSHA

>member
-14 APLGVSLVVAAC
+14 SPLGVSLVVAAC

-59 TETENAAEDTQTH
+59 TEDTQTVT
-72 AGSFELADG
+72 GSFELADG

-126 IDRIIASQSFDVDVV
+126 IDRIISSQSLDVDVV

-162 KDNGVTGKSK
+162 TDKGVTGKSK
-172 QESTSESESDSS
+172 QESRSDSDS
-184 LAEIAAVQDAS
+184 DNSSGKIAAVQDAS

-204 TGKGFAGTMKVKVD
+204 TGKGFAGNIKVKVD
-218 ISGGKIA
+218 IAGGKISA
-225 SISIVST
+225 ISIVST

-286 TADNNNDKQ
+286 TAGSDTDKKDT
-295 EAAESSGN
+295 AEPSGN
-303 GQTDENSSGSAS
+303 GQNDENSSDNA
-315 EQGTEG
+315 QNQTAEG

-338 GDIKAAVVIQNK
+338 GDIKVAVVIQDK
-350 TLKAILVTEKQDD
+350 TIKAILVTKKQDD

-368 NAMDVLKNMMK
+368 KAMDVIKNVMK

-418 GDGNSDANNKNNSNS
+418 GDSNSDSNNSN
-433 DNNNGNDNSSNNAD
+433 DNNG
-447 DSNIAGEEDKAVLSK
+447 NIAGEEDKAVLSK

-505 CAQEKLQAAINALQK
+505 RAQEKLQAAINALQK

-525 NVYEDGVYEVST
+525 NVYEDGTYDVST
-537 LCIPDDDMDFSAYN
+537 LCPPDGDMDFIAYN

-585 DGTKNQPGLVSVLTS
+585 DGTRNQQGMVSVLTS
-600 QANAD
+600 QTNVAN
-605 SIDFS
+605 IDFS
-610 SIDTVSRA
+610 SIDTVSSA
-618 TCTSKAI
+618 TCTSNAI
-625 IDGCKSALEAAKK
+625 IDGCKRALETAKK

>member
-1 MKFKEILEKIKVY
+1 MKFKEVLEKIKVY
-14 APLGVSLVVAAC
+14 APLGVSLVIAAC

-35 AKASE
+35 TKASE
-40 PSKDKKQQVSESVT
+40 PSKDKKHQVSERVT
-54 DAETE
+54 D
-59 TETENAAEDTQTH
+59 TETENAAEDTQT
-72 AGSFELADG
+72 ATGSFELADG

-119 FNRAKGV
+119 FNRAKAV

-172 QESTSESESDSS
+172 QGSTSESESDSS

-232 KDGDSYVKSASSL
+232 KDGDSYVKIASSL

-276 ALSQAAVSEN
+276 ALSQAAVSDN
-286 TADNNNDKQ
+286 TTGNNTDKQ
-295 EAAESSGN
+295 GAAEVSGN

-338 GDIKAAVVIQNK
+338 GDIRVAVVIQDK

-387 VSGATYS
+387 VSGASYS

-418 GDGNSDANNKNNSNS
+418 GGSNSDSNNSN
-433 DNNNGNDNSSNNAD
+433 DNN
-447 DSNIAGEEDKAVLSK
+447 SNIAGEEDKAVLLK

-525 NVYEDGVYEVST
+525 NVYEDGTYDVST

-576 NASYIKKAA
+576 NVSYIKKAV
-585 DGTKNQPGLVSVLTS
+585 DGTKNQAGMVSVLTS
-600 QANAD
+600 QTNAD

-610 SIDTVSRA
+610 SIDTVSHA

>member
-1 MKFKEILEKIKVY
+1 MKFKEVLEKIKVY
-14 APLGVSLVVAAC
+14 APLGVSLVIAAC

-35 AKASE
+35 TKASE
-40 PSKDKKQQVSESVT
+40 PSKDKKHQVSERVT
-54 DAETE
+54 D
-59 TETENAAEDTQTH
+59 TETENAAEDTQT
-72 AGSFELADG
+72 ATGSFELADG

-90 SGPVT
+90 SGHVT

-119 FNRAKGV
+119 FNRAKAV

-172 QESTSESESDSS
+172 QGSTSESESDSS

-232 KDGDSYVKSASSL
+232 KDGDSYVKIASSL

-276 ALSQAAVSEN
+276 ALSQAAVSDN
-286 TADNNNDKQ
+286 TTGNNTDKQ
-295 EAAESSGN
+295 GAAEVSGN

-321 TLPYVDGIYYG
+321 TLPYIDGIYYG

-338 GDIKAAVVIQNK
+338 GDIRVAVVIQDK

-418 GDGNSDANNKNNSNS
+418 GGSNSDSNNSN
-433 DNNNGNDNSSNNAD
+433 DNN
-447 DSNIAGEEDKAVLSK
+447 SNIAGEEDKAVLLK

-525 NVYEDGVYEVST
+525 NVYEDGTYDVST

-576 NASYIKKAA
+576 NVSYIKKAV
-585 DGTKNQPGLVSVLTS
+585 DGTKNQAGMVSVLTS
-600 QANAD
+600 QTNAD

-610 SIDTVSRA
+610 SIDTVSHA

>member
-26 VVISLSGYQ
+26 VVISLSTYQ

-40 PSKDKKQQVSESVT
+40 PSKDKKQQVSESMA
-54 DAETE
+54 DTE
-59 TETENAAEDTQTH
+59 TETENATEDTQT
-72 AGSFELADG
+72 ATGSFDLADG
-81 VYKGSATGF
+81 VYKGSATGYRG
-90 SGPVT
+90 SVT
-95 VAVTIMDKK
+95 VAVTILDKK
-104 ITSIDILSSTDDEAF
+104 IVSIDILSASDDEAF

-126 IDRIIASQSFDVDVV
+126 IDRIISSQSLDVDVV

-162 KDNGVTGKSK
+162 KDKGVTGKSK
-172 QESTSESESDSS
+172 QESRLDSESDNSS
-184 LAEIAAVQDAS
+184 AEIAAVQDAS

-204 TGKGFAGTMKVKVD
+204 TGKGFAGNIKVKVD
-218 ISGGKIA
+218 IAGGKISA
-225 SISIVST
+225 ISIVST

-261 GATFSSRGIIAAVRS
+261 GATFSSSGIIAAVRS
-276 ALSQAAVSEN
+276 ALSQATVREN
-286 TADNNNDKQ
+286 TAGSDTDKQ
-295 EAAESSGN
+295 GAAETSGN

-315 EQGTEG
+315 EHGTEG

-332 TAEGYK
+332 TSEGYK
-338 GDIKAAVVIQNK
+338 GDIKVAVVIQDK

-394 SKGLIGAVKAA
+394 SKGLIGAVKEA

-418 GDGNSDANNKNNSNS
+418 GNGNSGGNNNNSN
-433 DNNNGNDNSSNNAD
+433 NAA
-447 DSNIAGEEDKAVLSK
+447 DSNIALDEDKAVLSK
-462 LVQSQASLDGAQY
+462 LVQSQASLDGTQY

-505 CAQEKLQAAINALQK
+505 RAQEKLQAAINALQK

-525 NVYEDGVYEVST
+525 NVYEDGTYEVST

-585 DGTKNQPGLVSVLTS
+585 DGTKNQQGMVSMLTS

-610 SIDTVSRA
+610 SIDTVSHA

>member
-1 MKFKEILEKIKVY
+1 MKFKEVLEKIKVY
-14 APLGVSLVVAAC
+14 APLGVSLVIAAC

-35 AKASE
+35 TKASE
-40 PSKDKKQQVSESVT
+40 PSKDKKHQVSERVT
-54 DAETE
+54 DTE
-59 TETENAAEDTQTH
+59 TEDAAEDTQT
-72 AGSFELADG
+72 ATGSFELADG

-104 ITSIDILSSTDDEAF
+104 IISIDILSSTDDEAF

-146 SSNGIIG
+146 SSNGIIA

-172 QESTSESESDSS
+172 QKSTSESESDSS

-225 SISIVST
+225 FISIVST

-276 ALSQAAVSEN
+276 ALSQAAVSDN
-286 TADNNNDKQ
+286 TVGNNTDKQ
-295 EAAESSGN
+295 GAAEASGN

-315 EQGTEG
+315 EKGTEG

-338 GDIKAAVVIQNK
+338 GDIRVAVVIQDK

-405 FEEARKTTAGENT
+405 FEEARKTTEGENT
-418 GDGNSDANNKNNSNS
+418 GGSNSDSNNSN
-433 DNNNGNDNSSNNAD
+433 DNN
-447 DSNIAGEEDKAVLSK
+447 SNIAGEEDKAVLLK

-525 NVYEDGVYEVST
+525 NVYEDGTYDVST

-576 NASYIKKAA
+576 NVSYIKKAA
-585 DGTKNQPGLVSVLTS
+585 DGTKNQAGMVSVLTS
-600 QANAD
+600 QTNAD

-610 SIDTVSRA
+610 SIDTVSHA

>member
-1 MKFKEILEKIKVY
+1 MKFKEVLEKIKVY
-14 APLGVSLVVAAC
+14 APLGASLVVAAC

-35 AKASE
+35 TKASE
-40 PSKDKKQQVSESVT
+40 PSKDKKQQVSESVA
-54 DAETE
+54 DSEAETKK
-59 TETENAAEDTQTH
+59 TAEDTQT
-72 AGSFELADG
+72 ATGSFDLADG

-119 FNRAKGV
+119 FNRAKSV
-126 IDRIIASQSFDVDVV
+126 IDRIISSQSLDVDAV

-162 KDNGVTGKSK
+162 KDKGVTGKSK
-172 QESTSESESDSS
+172 QESTSESDSS
-184 LAEIAAVQDAS
+184 LAEIAAVQDAA
-195 AYKDGTYYG
+195 AYRDGTYYG

-218 ISGGKIA
+218 IAGGKIA

-261 GATFSSRGIIAAVRS
+261 GATFSSRGIISAVRS
-276 ALSQAAVSEN
+276 ALSQAAVSQN
-286 TADNNNDKQ
+286 TADNVTDKQ
-295 EAAESSGN
+295 DETQTSGN
-303 GQTDENSSGSAS
+303 GQTGENPSGSAQQ
-315 EQGTEG
+315 QGTEG

-338 GDIKAAVVIQNK
+338 GDIKVAVVIQDK
-350 TLKAILVTEKQDD
+350 TLKAILVTEKNDD

-379 KQSADVDT
+379 KQSTDVDT

-418 GDGNSDANNKNNSNS
+418 GDSNS
-433 DNNNGNDNSSNNAD
+433 GNNNSSNNSD
-447 DSNIAGEEDKAVLSK
+447 NSNIAGDEDKAVLSK
-462 LVQSQASLDGAQY
+462 LVQSQASLDGTQY

-482 LQIRLGDAQEVL
+482 LQIRLEDANEVL
-494 ESAESTKKDVS
+494 SSAEATKKDVS
-505 CAQEKLQAAINALQK
+505 RAQEKLQAAINALQK

-525 NVYEDGVYEVST
+525 NVYEDGTYDVST

-576 NASYIKKAA
+576 NASYIKKAT
-585 DGTKNQPGLVSVLTS
+585 DGTKNQPGMVSVLTS
-600 QANAD
+600 QAKAD

-610 SIDTVSRA
+610 RIDTVSRA
-618 TCTSKAI
+618 TCTSNAI
-625 IDGCKSALEAAKK
+625 IEGCKSALETAKK

>member
-1 MKFKEILEKIKVY
+1 MKFKEVLEKIKVY
-14 APLGVSLVVAAC
+14 APLGVSLVIAAC

-35 AKASE
+35 TKASE
-40 PSKDKKQQVSESVT
+40 PSKDKKQQVSERMT
-54 DAETE
+54 DA
-59 TETENAAEDTQTH
+59 ETENAAEDTQT
-72 AGSFELADG
+72 ATGSFELADG

-104 ITSIDILSSTDDEAF
+104 ITSIDILSSTDYEAF

-276 ALSQAAVSEN
+276 ALSQAAVSDN
-286 TADNNNDKQ
+286 TDKQ
-295 EAAESSGN
+295 GAAEASGN

-315 EQGTEG
+315 EKVTEG

-338 GDIKAAVVIQNK
+338 GDIRVAVVIQDK

-394 SKGLIGAVKAA
+394 SNGLIGAVKAA

-418 GDGNSDANNKNNSNS
+418 GGSNSDSNNSN
-433 DNNNGNDNSSNNAD
+433 DNN
-447 DSNIAGEEDKAVLSK
+447 SNIAGEEDKAVLSK

-482 LQIRLGDAQEVL
+482 LQIRLGDAQEIL

-525 NVYEDGVYEVST
+525 NVYEDGTYDVST

-576 NASYIKKAA
+576 NVSYINKAA
-585 DGTKNQPGLVSVLTS
+585 DGTKNQPGMVSVLTS
-600 QANAD
+600 QTNAD
-605 SIDFS
+605 RIDFS
-610 SIDTVSRA
+610 SIDTVSHA

>member
-1 MKFKEILEKIKVY
+1 MKFKEVLEKIKVY
-14 APLGVSLVVAAC
+14 APLGVSLVIAAC

-35 AKASE
+35 TKASE
-40 PSKDKKQQVSESVT
+40 PSKDKKHQVSERVT
-54 DAETE
+54 DAE
-59 TETENAAEDTQTH
+59 TETENAAEDTQT
-72 AGSFELADG
+72 ATGSFELADG

-276 ALSQAAVSEN
+276 ALSQAAVSDN
-286 TADNNNDKQ
+286 TDKQ
-295 EAAESSGN
+295 GAAEASGN

-315 EQGTEG
+315 EKGTEG
-321 TLPYVDGIYYG
+321 TLPYADGIYYG
-332 TAEGYK
+332 TAGGYK
-338 GDIKAAVVIQNK
+338 GDIRVAVVIQDK

-418 GDGNSDANNKNNSNS
+418 GGSNSDSNNSN
-433 DNNNGNDNSSNNAD
+433 DNN
-447 DSNIAGEEDKAVLSK
+447 SNIAGEEDKAVLSK

-482 LQIRLGDAQEVL
+482 LQIRLGDAQEIL

-525 NVYEDGVYEVST
+525 NVYEDGTYDVST

-576 NASYIKKAA
+576 NVSYINKAA
-585 DGTKNQPGLVSVLTS
+585 DGTKNQPGMVSVLTS
-600 QANAD
+600 QTNAD

-610 SIDTVSRA
+610 SIDTVSHA

>member
-1 MKFKEILEKIKVY
+1 MKFKEVLEKIKVY
-14 APLGVSLVVAAC
+14 APLGVSLVIAAC

-35 AKASE
+35 TKASE
-40 PSKDKKQQVSESVT
+40 PSKDKKQQVSERVT
-54 DAETE
+54 DTE
-59 TETENAAEDTQTH
+59 TETENAAENTQT
-72 AGSFELADG
+72 ATGSFDLADG

-126 IDRIIASQSFDVDVV
+126 IDRIISSQSFDVDVV

-162 KDNGVTGKSK
+162 KDKGVTGKSK
-172 QESTSESESDSS
+172 QESTSEPDSS
-184 LAEIAAVQDAS
+184 SVEIAAVQDAS

-218 ISGGKIA
+218 IAGGKIA

-261 GATFSSRGIIAAVRS
+261 GATFSSRGIISAVRS
-276 ALSQAAVSEN
+276 ALSQAAVSKN
-286 TADNNNDKQ
+286 TAGNNTDKQ
-295 EAAESSGN
+295 DETQTSGN
-303 GQTDENSSGSAS
+303 GQNDENSSGSAQ
-315 EQGTEG
+315 EQGKEG

-338 GDIKAAVVIQNK
+338 GDIKVAVVIQDK

-418 GDGNSDANNKNNSNS
+418 GDSNS
-433 DNNNGNDNSSNNAD
+433 GNNNSSNNSD
-447 DSNIAGEEDKAVLSK
+447 NSNIAGDEDKAVLSK
-462 LVQSQASLDGAQY
+462 LVQSQASLDGTQY

-482 LQIRLGDAQEVL
+482 LQIRLEDANEVL
-494 ESAESTKKDVS
+494 SSAEATKKDVS
-505 CAQEKLQAAINALQK
+505 RAQEKLQAAINALQK

-525 NVYEDGVYEVST
+525 NVYEDGTYNVST
-537 LCIPDDDMDFSAYN
+537 LCTPDDDMDFIAYN

-585 DGTKNQPGLVSVLTS
+585 DGTRNQQGMVSVLTS
-600 QANAD
+600 QAKAD

-610 SIDTVSRA
+610 RIDTVSRA
-618 TCTSKAI
+618 TCTSNAI
-625 IDGCKSALEAAKK
+625 IEGCKSALETAKK

>member
-1 MKFKEILEKIKVY
+1 MKFKEVLEKIKVY
-14 APLGVSLVVAAC
+14 APLGVSLVIAAC

-35 AKASE
+35 TKASE
-40 PSKDKKQQVSESVT
+40 PSKDKKHQVSERVT
-54 DAETE
+54 D
-59 TETENAAEDTQTH
+59 TETENAAEDTQT
-72 AGSFELADG
+72 ATGSFELADG

-119 FNRAKGV
+119 FNRAKAV

-172 QESTSESESDSS
+172 QGSTSESESDSS

-232 KDGDSYVKSASSL
+232 KDGDSYVKIASSL

-276 ALSQAAVSEN
+276 ALSQAAVSDN
-286 TADNNNDKQ
+286 TTGNNTDKQ
-295 EAAESSGN
+295 GAAEVSGN

-321 TLPYVDGIYYG
+321 TLAYVDGIYYG

-338 GDIKAAVVIQNK
+338 GDIRVAVVIQDK

-418 GDGNSDANNKNNSNS
+418 GGSNSDSNNSN
-433 DNNNGNDNSSNNAD
+433 DNN
-447 DSNIAGEEDKAVLSK
+447 SNIAGEEDKAVLLK

-525 NVYEDGVYEVST
+525 NVYEDGTYDVST

-576 NASYIKKAA
+576 NVSYIKKAV
-585 DGTKNQPGLVSVLTS
+585 DGTKNQAGMVSVLTS
-600 QANAD
+600 QTNAD

-610 SIDTVSRA
+610 SIDTVSHA

>member
-1 MKFKEILEKIKVY
+1 MKFKEVLEKIKVY
-14 APLGVSLVVAAC
+14 APLGVSLVIAAC

-35 AKASE
+35 TKASE
-40 PSKDKKQQVSESVT
+40 PSKDKKQQVSERVT
-54 DAETE
+54 DTE
-59 TETENAAEDTQTH
+59 TETENATENTQT
-72 AGSFELADG
+72 ATGSFDLADG

-126 IDRIIASQSFDVDVV
+126 IDRIISSQSFDVDVV

-146 SSNGIIG
+146 SSNGIIK

-184 LAEIAAVQDAS
+184 SVEIAAVQDAS

-218 ISGGKIA
+218 IAGGKIA

-276 ALSQAAVSEN
+276 ALSQAAVSQN
-286 TADNNNDKQ
+286 TADNVTDKQ
-295 EAAESSGN
+295 DETQTSGN
-303 GQTDENSSGSAS
+303 GQTGENPSGSAQQ
-315 EQGTEG
+315 QGTEG

-338 GDIKAAVVIQNK
+338 GDIKVAVVIQDK
-350 TLKAILVTEKQDD
+350 TLKAILVTEKNDD

-418 GDGNSDANNKNNSNS
+418 GDSNS
-433 DNNNGNDNSSNNAD
+433 GNNNSSNNSD
-447 DSNIAGEEDKAVLSK
+447 NSNIAGDEDKAVLLK
-462 LVQSQASLDGAQY
+462 LVQSQASLDGTQY

-482 LQIRLGDAQEVL
+482 LQIRLEDANEVL
-494 ESAESTKKDVS
+494 SSAEATKKDVS
-505 CAQEKLQAAINALQK
+505 RAQEKLQAAINALQK

-525 NVYEDGVYEVST
+525 NVYEDGTYDVST

-576 NASYIKKAA
+576 NASYIKKAT
-585 DGTKNQPGLVSVLTS
+585 DGTKNQPGMVSVLTS
-600 QANAD
+600 QAKAD

-610 SIDTVSRA
+610 RIDTVSRA
-618 TCTSKAI
+618 TCTSNAI
-625 IDGCKSALEAAKK
+625 IEGCKSALETAKK